1 MGQTLLLT
9 GRPGIGKTTVI
20 QEVIRA
26 LGDQAGGFYTEEMR
40 NSDGRRTG
48 FRMVTLGERDAVM
61 AHVDLRGQGRPRVSR
76 YGVDVAAIESVGVTA
91 LREAMASD
99 RVVVVDE
106 IGKMEL
112 SCDAFKDA
120 VLEAIEGESRVIGTV
135 MSGHNAWVDELKAR
149 DQVKTWEV
157 TARNRDE
164 LPRRILR
171 WLHVDAEA
179 D

>member
-112 SCDAFKDA
+112 FCDAFKDA

-149 DQVKTWEV
+149 DQVKIWEV
-157 TARNRDE
+157 TAGNRDE